1 MRFQITYYDLMR
13 FDPSYIQPTNFQRL
27 LEAQKK
33 KFFVTEPR
41 VENVLLS
48 RYDS

>member
-1 MRFQITYYDLMR
+1 
-13 FDPSYIQPTNFQRL
+13 